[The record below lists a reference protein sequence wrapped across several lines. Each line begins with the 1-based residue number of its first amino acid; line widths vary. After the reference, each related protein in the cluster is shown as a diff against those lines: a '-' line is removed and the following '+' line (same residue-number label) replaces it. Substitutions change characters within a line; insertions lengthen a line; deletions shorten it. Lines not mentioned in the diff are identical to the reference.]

1 MPDCIFCKIIA
12 GEIPAH
18 TVYEDADTLAFLDIK
33 PANPGHVL
41 VIPKRHSR
49 NLLDIPEN
57 EWLDV
62 MKTVR
67 RLAPIVKE
75 AMHAPGVNLSMNN
88 EPAAHQMVFHAHVHI
103 IPRFDGDPHKPWAQ
117 REYAG
122 GEAKGVAEKIRQG
135 VNSFKDFP

>member
-1 MPDCIFCKIIA
+1 MDCIFCKIIA
-12 GEIPAH
+12 GEIPAEK
-18 TVYEDADTLAFLDIK
+18 VYEDADTLAFLDIK

-67 RLAPIVKE
+67 RLAPIVKK
-75 AMHAPGVNLSMNN
+75 ATGAPGINLSMNN
-88 EPAAHQMVFHAHVHI
+88 EPAAHQIVFHAHVHI
-103 IPRFDGDPHKPWAQ
+103 IPRFEGDAHKPWAQ
-117 REYAG
+117 REYTG
-122 GEAKGVAEKIRQG
+122 DEAKEVAEKIRDTLIK
-135 VNSFKDFP
+135 NT